1 MSQIPK
7 HVMDSF
13 FGPLIAVLG
22 EPNTPD
28 PERFLSEYGRMLRGY
43 GAQELAEAA
52 DHVLATYK
60 GPARWPRI
68 PDCIE
73 AAEHARERLQFKRG
87 QKQSVEA
94 DYFARANAAERAMMD
109 SQIGHA
115 AAREGWANGLR
126 DFIMEKR
133 RLPHDHEI
141 HRLKENAEF
150 IDRCAAGTINMG
162 IIHDQL
168 QKLAQKMVDRRH
180 AIADRVLSG
189 IVRERP

>member
-7 HVMDSF
+7 HVMDAF

-28 PERFLSEYGRMLRGY
+28 PERFLAEYGRMLRGY

-52 DHVLATYK
+52 DHILATYK

-73 AAEHARERLQFKRG
+73 AAEQARERLAFKR
-87 QKQSVEA
+87 KQSKPVED
-94 DYFARANAAERAMMD
+94 DYFARANAAEMAMID
-109 SQIGHA
+109 SQISHA

-133 RLPHDHEI
+133 RLPQEHEI
-141 HRLKENAEF
+141 YRLKENAEF
-150 IDRCAAGTINMG
+150 IDRCAAGTIDMG
-162 IIHDQL
+162 IIHDSL
-168 QKLAQKMVDRRH
+168 QKLAQKMVDRRY

-189 IVRERP
+189 TVRKRL

>member
-1 MSQIPK
+1 MSQISK
-7 HVMDSF
+7 HVMDAF

-28 PERFLSEYGRMLRGY
+28 PERFLAEYARMLRGY
-43 GAQELAEAA
+43 GAQELADAA

-73 AAEHARERLQFKRG
+73 AAEQARERLKFKRG
-87 QKQSVEA
+87 QKQATEE
-94 DYFARANAAERAMMD
+94 DYFSKANAAERAMMD

-126 DFIMEKR
+126 DFIIEKR
-133 RLPHDHEI
+133 RLPQHHEI
-141 HRLKENAEF
+141 HRMKENAEF
-150 IDRCAAGTINMG
+150 MDRCAAGTIDMG
-162 IIHDQL
+162 IMHNSL

-189 IVRERP
+189 TVRDRT